1 MRDSTVYASVVPAP
15 ETAETHSS
23 ELPRSE
29 LWLFGVTIFLGA
41 FLLFQ
46 VQPVIGKYILPWFG
60 GTPGVWTT
68 CLLFFQCLLLGGY
81 AYAHWLS
88 QLAPRQQAQIHLTL
102 LGIVGVILGGV
113 FLSMIGGLSPIEW
126 LKPDPATAADRPVLG
141 ILTLLI
147 LGIGLPYL
155 VLSSTGPLIQA
166 WFARKYEGRSPYR
179 LYALSNVGSLLAL
192 ITYPFLVEP
201 YTTRG
206 LQVGA
211 WALGMVGFAVVC
223 GWLARSIRRI
233 PETEKESESKH
244 QLKVPALKR
253 QLLWLL
259 LPACGTAQ
267 LMATT
272 NKVSQDVAVIP
283 FLWILP
289 LTLYLLSFII
299 AFDSPRWYSRLVYT
313 LLLVGC
319 WYGTLWVL
327 KKGVDSDILAQ
338 VGILNL
344 TLFLGCMVC
353 HGELYKL
360 RPEPALLTRYF
371 LTISAGGAL
380 GGLFVALV
388 APAIFDGYWEYQ
400 LAIWG
405 CGALLAGVC
414 FVDKTRWAF
423 NCWWVRVL
431 LLASWLAVCWAVYRR
446 GNIFVPHVWL
456 LCLRLLF
463 VSCLVTYLLGLLFK
477 APSSRPKLR
486 LLGLA
491 ALGALCSLGDS
502 AMTLELSGYRNLL
515 TNPLVAFAAL
525 LLLSSISFVWSSV
538 RGWGG
543 WSLPAYMPLAVL
555 VAGLGGLLLAQ
566 IKKDRDGIDIQSRNF
581 YGVIRIYDND
591 LDSYNMSGHKAI
603 VTDVAVSPDGLKFAS
618 TSTDGNT
625 LIWECETSEV
635 LWTLSAEGSAVR
647 AMTFS
652 SDNQWLV
659 TGDATGHIRF
669 WDMASGR
676 EKKTLS
682 KLNHPASSL
691 AFSPDGRRLAAGCE
705 DGTVRFWSVDSG
717 KYEEQPTID
726 AHSSGAVVLAFL
738 DNTRYVTGGR
748 DGKIVI
754 RKVGVGDTERT
765 LLAAGSVQA
774 LTVGADRLATS
785 GERGVV
791 QIWDAGTGKL
801 QHELRPGHGRVNGL
815 AFNSRGSRMVVAGAD
830 GSVSTWQYSGSPAFV
845 GRVNE
850 TSNGWYRIFTLEGHK
865 GGASSVAFLP
875 AKRWKPGENEDQK
888 LDWIISGGADSFMR
902 VWDTDNHSRKLIN
915 GRITHGIQYSN
926 PEWAELRTSYY
937 GPKSGI
943 GLALNL
949 RRDSGKGQKVGV
961 VGLGTGSAAVYAK
974 DGDEYLFYEINPE
987 VERVAE
993 EQYSYLR
1000 DARWRGAQAKVIL
1013 GDARLSMEQEKS
1025 RGFDVLVLD
1034 AFSSDAIPVHLLTR
1048 EALEIYERHMDK
1060 DGVIAVHISNRHL
1073 QLEGVVLR
1081 LARDLEWDAVRIY
1094 GGKEDEA
1101 GEEKHYLYY
1110 SEWILLTRNQDFI
1123 RLKKIKDNQEVDRS
1137 SKPKILW
1144 TDDHVSILPIVES
1157 PEWWGRVKAW
1167 PSRMGRWWRQTQ

>member
-1 MRDSTVYASVVPAP
+1 VYVPAVSVP
-15 ETAETHSS
+15 ETTESS
-23 ELPRSE
+23 APGLPRSE

-141 ILTLLI
+141 ILTLL
-147 LGIGLPYL
+147 LVGIGLPYL

-211 WALGMVGFAVVC
+211 WAFGMVGFAVVC

-233 PETEKESESKH
+233 PEVGTKSESKS
-244 QLKVPALKR
+244 QVKALDLKR

-272 NKVSQDVAVIP
+272 NKVSQDVAVTP

-338 VGILNL
+338 VSILNL

-360 RPEPALLTRYF
+360 RPEPVLLTRYF

-400 LAIWG
+400 LAVWG

-414 FVDKTRWAF
+414 FVDKTRWAL
-423 NCWWVRVL
+423 NCWVVRVL
-431 LLASWLAVCWAVYRR
+431 LLVSWLMVCWAIYRR
-446 GNIFVPHVWL
+446 GNVFVPHVWL

-477 APSSRPKLR
+477 APSGRPKLR

-515 TNPLVAFAAL
+515 TNPLVAFAAF

-538 RGWGG
+538 RGWEG
-543 WSLPAYMPLAVL
+543 WRLSAYMPLAVL

-591 LDSYNMSGHKAI
+591 LTSYNLPGHKSDVTGVAI
-603 VTDVAVSPDGLKFAS
+603 SFDGLSLAS
-618 TSTDGNT
+618 TSADGDTRVWN
-625 LIWECETSEV
+625 CETSEE
-635 LWTLSAEGSAVR
+635 LWHLNSGGAAVR

-659 TGDATGHIRF
+659 TGDADGRIRF
-669 WDMASGR
+669 WDMANGR
-676 EKKTLS
+676 EKKALS
-682 KLNHPASSL
+682 ALQYPPTSL
-691 AFSPDGRRLAAGCE
+691 AFSPDDQWLAAGCE
-705 DGTVRFWSVDSG
+705 DGKVRLWFIDSG
-717 KYEEQPTID
+717 KYAEQPAVD
-726 AHSSGAVVLAFL
+726 AHPSGAVMLDFL
-738 DNTRYVTGGR
+738 DNTRYVTGGS
-748 DGKIVI
+748 DGKVHIYTV
-754 RKVGVGDTERT
+754 KGGNPKRT
-765 LLAAGSVQA
+765 LSAVGPVQA
-774 LTVGADRLATS
+774 LAVGKAGRLAAA

-791 QIWDAGTGKL
+791 RIWNTAKGSL
-801 QHELRPGHGRVNGL
+801 QHELAIGQGGINSL
-815 AFNSRGSRMVVAGAD
+815 AFDSAGTRLVAAGKD
-830 GSVSTWQYSGSPAFV
+830 GGVSTWQYSSAPAFV

-850 TSNGWYRIFTLEGHK
+850 RADGWYRIFTLEGHK
-865 GGASSVAFLP
+865 GGANAVAFFGAKSWLP
-875 AKRWKPGENEDQK
+875 KENEDKK
-888 LDWIISGGADSFMR
+888 LEWVVSGGADSFVR
-902 VWDTDNHSRKLIN
+902 VWDTDNHSRRLIN

-937 GPKSGI
+937 SPNSGL
-943 GLALNL
+943 GLALDL
-949 RRDSGKGQKVGV
+949 RRDPGGKQKVGV
-961 VGLGTGSAAVYAK
+961 VGLGTGTTAAYAK
-974 DGDEYLFYEINPE
+974 DGDQYFFYDINPA

-993 EQYSYLR
+993 EEYSYLR
-1000 DARWRGAQAKVIL
+1000 DARRRGAKVNVVL
-1013 GDARLSMEQEKS
+1013 GDARLSMEQEEPQ
-1025 RGFDVLVLD
+1025 GFDVLVLD
-1034 AFSSDAIPVHLLTR
+1034 AFSSDAIPVHLLTL
-1048 EALEIYERHMDK
+1048 EALQIYERHMDK

-1081 LARDLEWDAVRIY
+1081 LAKKLEWDAVRIY
-1094 GGKEDEA
+1094 GGKEDET

-1110 SEWILLTRNQDFI
+1110 SEWILLTRNQDFLQ
-1123 RLKKIKDNQEVDRS
+1123 LKEIMDNQQTDRS
-1137 SKPKILW
+1137 TKPQTLW
-1144 TDDHVSILPIVES
+1144 TDDHVSILPTVES
-1157 PEWWGRVKAW
+1157 PAWWQRIKGW
-1167 PSRMGRWWRQTQ
+1167 PSKINHWWRQTQSP

>member
-1 MRDSTVYASVVPAP
+1 MYVSAVSAP
-15 ETAETHSS
+15 EIVESRGS

-88 QLAPRQQAQIHLTL
+88 KLAPRQQAKIHMTL
-102 LGIVGVILGGV
+102 LGIVGVILSGV
-113 FLSMIGGLSPIEW
+113 FLAMIGGLSPIEW
-126 LKPDPATAADRPVLG
+126 LKPDPATAADQPVLG
-141 ILTLLI
+141 ILTLL
-147 LGIGLPYL
+147 LVGIGLPYL

-166 WFARKYEGRSPYR
+166 WFSQKYEGRSPYR

-192 ITYPFLVEP
+192 ITYPFVVEP

-211 WALGMVGFAVVC
+211 WALGMVGFTVVC
-223 GWLARSIRRI
+223 GWLAKNIQQI
-233 PETEKESESKH
+233 PEAAIEIKSKPKV
-244 QLKVPALKR
+244 KVPDWKR

-272 NKVSQDVAVIP
+272 NKVSQDVAVTP

-299 AFDSPRWYSRLVYT
+299 AFDSPRWYSRFIYT

-327 KKGVDSDILAQ
+327 RKGVDSDILVQ
-338 VGILNL
+338 VGVLNL

-360 RPEPALLTRYF
+360 RPEPVLLTRYF

-388 APAIFDGYWEYQ
+388 APVIFDGYWEYQ

-405 CGALLAGVC
+405 CGALLVGVC
-414 FVDKTRWAF
+414 FVDKTRWML
-423 NCWWVRVL
+423 NRWWVRVL
-431 LLASWLAVCWAVYRR
+431 LLVSWLAVFWAVYKR
-446 GNIFVPHVWL
+446 GNVFVPHVWL

-477 APSSRPKLR
+477 APSGWPKLR
-486 LLGLA
+486 LLGLT
-491 ALGALCSLGDS
+491 ALGALFSLCDS

-515 TNPLVAFAAL
+515 TNPLVAFAAF

-543 WSLPAYMPLAVL
+543 WSLSAYMPLAVL

-591 LDSYNMSGHKAI
+591 LDSYNMSKHKAA
-603 VTDVAVSPDGLKFAS
+603 VTAVEVSADGLKLAS
-618 TSTDGNT
+618 TSADGDT
-625 LIWECETSEV
+625 LVWECQTSEV
-635 LWTLSAEGSAVR
+635 IWTLPARGTYLR

-652 SDNQWLV
+652 PDNQWLI
-659 TGDATGHIRF
+659 TGDATGSIRF
-669 WDMASGR
+669 WDMNSGR

-682 KLNHPASSL
+682 ALKSLPASL
-691 AFSPDGRRLAAGCE
+691 AFSPDGQWFAAGCE
-705 DGTVRFWSVDSG
+705 DGKVRLWSAKSG
-717 KYEEQPTID
+717 RHEEQSAVD
-726 AHSSGAVVLAFL
+726 AHAPGAVVMEFL
-738 DNTRYVTGGR
+738 DNARYVTGGL

-754 RKVGVGDTERT
+754 RKIGSSDPERT
-765 LLAAGSVQA
+765 LSAAGPVRA
-774 LTVGADRLATS
+774 LAVGAGRLAS
-785 GERGVV
+785 AGERGVI
-791 QIWDAGTGKL
+791 QIWDAHTGKL
-801 QHELRPGHGRVNGL
+801 QHELRPRQGRINSL
-815 AFNSRGSRMVVAGAD
+815 AFDSKGLRMVVAGAD
-830 GSVSTWQYSGSPAFV
+830 GGVSTWQFSEAPAFV
-845 GRVNE
+845 GSMNE
-850 TSNGWYRIFTLEGHK
+850 AADGWYQIFMLEGHK
-865 GGASSVAFLP
+865 GGANSVAFLS
-875 AKRWKPGENEDQK
+875 AEHWKPGENEDQK
-888 LDWIISGGADSFMR
+888 LDWIISGGADSFVR

-937 GPKSGI
+937 GSKSGI
-943 GLALNL
+943 GLALDF
-949 RRDSGKGQKVGV
+949 RRDPGKGQKVGV

-974 DGDEYLFYEINPE
+974 KSDEYLFYDINPE
-987 VERVAE
+987 VEMVAE
-993 EQYSYLR
+993 KNYSYLR
-1000 DARWRGAQAKVIL
+1000 DARSRGAEIKVIL
-1013 GDARLSMEQEKS
+1013 GDARLSMELEEP
-1025 RGFDVLVLD
+1025 RDFDVLVLD

-1048 EALEIYERHMDK
+1048 EALEIYERHMDE

-1081 LARDLEWDAVRIY
+1081 LAKDLKWDAVRIY
-1094 GGKEDEA
+1094 GGKEDEM

-1110 SEWILLTRNQDFI
+1110 SEWILLTRNQDFL
-1123 RLKKIKDNQEVDRS
+1123 RLKEIRNNQETDRS
-1137 SKPKILW
+1137 TGLQGLW

-1157 PEWWGRVKAW
+1157 PEWWKGIKWELSWVSNWLWKK
-1167 PSRMGRWWRQTQ
+1167 

>member
-1 MRDSTVYASVVPAP
+1 MPAP

-88 QLAPRQQAQIHLTL
+88 QLAPRRQAQIHLTL

-141 ILTLLI
+141 ILTLL
-147 LGIGLPYL
+147 LVGIGLPYL

-211 WALGMVGFAVVC
+211 WAFGMVGFAVIC

-233 PETEKESESKH
+233 PEADTESESKS
-244 QLKVPALKR
+244 QVKAPDLKR

-272 NKVSQDVAVIP
+272 NKVSQDVAVTP

-319 WYGTLWVL
+319 WGGTLWIL

-388 APAIFDGYWEYQ
+388 APTIFDGYWEYQ
-400 LAIWG
+400 LAVWG

-414 FVDKTRWAF
+414 FVDKTRWAL
-423 NCWWVRVL
+423 NSWWVRLL
-431 LLASWLAVCWAVYRR
+431 LLASWLAVCWAVYQR
-446 GNIFVPHVWL
+446 GNVFVPHVWL
-456 LCLRLLF
+456 LCLRLMF
-463 VSCLVTYLLGLLFK
+463 VSCFVTYLLGLLFK

-538 RGWGG
+538 RGWEG
-543 WSLPAYMPLAVL
+543 WRLPAYMPLAVL

-566 IKKDRDGIDIQSRNF
+566 IRKDRENIDIQSRNF

-591 LDSYNMSGHKAI
+591 LTSYNVSGHKTT
-603 VTDVAVSPDGLKFAS
+603 VTGVVISPDGLKLAS
-618 TSTDGNT
+618 TSADGDTRVWN
-625 LIWECETSEV
+625 CET
-635 LWTLSAEGSAVR
+635 
-647 AMTFS
+647 
-652 SDNQWLV
+652 
-659 TGDATGHIRF
+659 I
-669 WDMASGR
+669 
-676 EKKTLS
+676 
-682 KLNHPASSL
+682 
-691 AFSPDGRRLAAGCE
+691 
-705 DGTVRFWSVDSG
+705 
-717 KYEEQPTID
+717 EE
-726 AHSSGAVVLAFL
+726 
-738 DNTRYVTGGR
+738 
-748 DGKIVI
+748 
-754 RKVGVGDTERT
+754 
-765 LLAAGSVQA
+765 
-774 LTVGADRLATS
+774 
-785 GERGVV
+785 
-791 QIWDAGTGKL
+791 IWPL
-801 QHELRPGHGRVNGL
+801 
-815 AFNSRGSRMVVAGAD
+815 
-830 GSVSTWQYSGSPAFV
+830 Y
-845 GRVNE
+845 
-850 TSNGWYRIFTLEGHK
+850 
-865 GGASSVAFLP
+865 
-875 AKRWKPGENEDQK
+875 
-888 LDWIISGGADSFMR
+888 
-902 VWDTDNHSRKLIN
+902 TD
-915 GRITHGIQYSN
+915 
-926 PEWAELRTSYY
+926 
-937 GPKSGI
+937 
-943 GLALNL
+943 
-949 RRDSGKGQKVGV
+949 
-961 VGLGTGSAAVYAK
+961 
-974 DGDEYLFYEINPE
+974 
-987 VERVAE
+987 
-993 EQYSYLR
+993 
-1000 DARWRGAQAKVIL
+1000 
-1013 GDARLSMEQEKS
+1013 
-1025 RGFDVLVLD
+1025 
-1034 AFSSDAIPVHLLTR
+1034 
-1048 EALEIYERHMDK
+1048 
-1060 DGVIAVHISNRHL
+1060 
-1073 QLEGVVLR
+1073 
-1081 LARDLEWDAVRIY
+1081 
-1094 GGKEDEA
+1094 
-1101 GEEKHYLYY
+1101 
-1110 SEWILLTRNQDFI
+1110 
-1123 RLKKIKDNQEVDRS
+1123 
-1137 SKPKILW
+1137 
-1144 TDDHVSILPIVES
+1144 
-1157 PEWWGRVKAW
+1157 
-1167 PSRMGRWWRQTQ
+1167 